1 MMCVFANIV
10 KVLYLRQN
18 YPNKIYNAMT
28 QTFDITPDRNFLQHF
43 LTGWRVK
50 SLSPEMV
57 DKLKANSG
65 TDPYAAY
72 GYGRWLAMVNPGGA
86 CLKEAE
92 ALLTR
97 AGSNGV
103 QDANAALSEMYFDGR
118 TEADEANPG
127 MHAYLMDS
135 SYKAGSEL
143 AQAMTL
149 ENTLYGDYGFPEDPA
164 MVADILQKHIEK
176 HPDCDTLYYD
186 LLGLAL
192 EDTDPAAA
200 EKAFRVGIDRG
211 DNESYYSLA
220 MLYESA
226 GDWDR
231 ACKVAEEGAQ
241 KGAVNC
247 RRFKARMEQDAFLAL
262 PQEQQEALHR
272 EIAEGLDY
280 AIEHHDRFACFLKGC
295 CLYFGNLGYPE
306 DPVRALEP
314 LERGCQMGHSSCF
327 WLKANI
333 LHELDREGVAKASL
347 QAARLGDREQFT
359 LEQVARGYV
368 SGELSPYT
376 EEIEQLWLKEYLKV
390 NPEEEDGKDSLG
402 IIAVYPQGFYYAM
415 DVAED
420 GELDLEHLAQKV
432 EARGFDV
439 VHYSSLLTRI
449 TKALSLE
456 GCHVAMLVDK
466 DAYMK
471 DLPDN
476 MAGTLIYG
484 QAQEIRGTVIF
495 VLEDDKNYTLRPMK
509 GLQRIYM
516 FSQLLNAAT
525 GGLVR
530 MPSSEELESIGA
542 EDTGGFEEYDD
553 FEERYDDPD
562 IFDGYERY
570 PDQEIEEEIDAEPKE
585 ITVPVDKVL
594 EGIAQCNL
602 CIDTL
607 FVTLTPDY
615 AFASTEDLFY
625 DLGIMEA
632 IEENI
637 EQHGG
642 YMIDQWQFVDTRQ
655 VPQDI
660 RSRVRFRMR

>member
-1 MMCVFANIV
+1 
-10 KVLYLRQN
+10 
-18 YPNKIYNAMT
+18 MT
-28 QTFDITPDRNFLQHF
+28 QPFDITPDRNFLQHF

>member
-1 MMCVFANIV
+1 M
-10 KVLYLRQN
+10 K
-18 YPNKIYNAMT
+18 

-57 DKLKANSG
+57 EKLKANSE

-72 GYGRWLAMVNPGGA
+72 GYGRWLSMVNPGGA
-86 CLKEAE
+86 CLNEAE
-92 ALLTR
+92 VLLLY
-97 AGSNGV
+97 AGTHGV
-103 QDANAALSEMYFDGR
+103 QDANAALAQLYFDGR
-118 TEADEANPG
+118 TEADKANPG
-127 MHAYLMDS
+127 MHAFLMDS
-135 SYKAGSEL
+135 SYKLGSEL
-143 AQAMTL
+143 AQVMTM
-149 ENTLYGDYGFPEDPA
+149 ENTIYGDYGFPEDPA
-164 MVADILQKHIEK
+164 LVADILQKHMEK

-192 EDTDPAAA
+192 QDTDPAAA
-200 EKAFRVGIDRG
+200 EKAFRASIDRG
-211 DNESYYSLA
+211 DIESYYTLA
-220 MLYESA
+220 ALYRSQGEEA
-226 GDWDR
+226 R
-231 ACKVAEEGAQ
+231 ACAVAEEGAR

-247 RRFKARMEQDAFLAL
+247 RRFKAGMEQDAFLAL
-262 PQEQQEALHR
+262 PEEQQEALHR

-280 AIEHHDRFACFLKGC
+280 AIEHHDRYACFLKGC

-306 DPVRALEP
+306 DAVQALEP

-333 LHELDREGVAKASL
+333 LKELGRKGVAKTSL

-368 SGELSPYT
+368 SGELSQYT
-376 EEIEQLWLKEYLKV
+376 EEIEKLWLKEYLKV

-415 DVAED
+415 DVEED
-420 GELDLEHLAQKV
+420 GELDLEALAEKV

-466 DAYMK
+466 EGYMK

-484 QAQEIRGTVIF
+484 QAQEIRGTVVF
-495 VLEDDKNYTLRPMK
+495 VLEDDKNYTLLPMK
-509 GLQRIYM
+509 GLQRVYM
-516 FSQLLNAAT
+516 FVQLLNAAT

-530 MPSSEELESIGA
+530 LPSSEELESIGA
-542 EDTGGFEEYDD
+542 GDPGGFEEYDD
-553 FEERYDDPD
+553 FDEKFDDPD
-562 IFDGYERY
+562 IFDGYE
-570 PDQEIEEEIDAEPKE
+570 PEQEIEEDMVSAD
-585 ITVPVDKVL
+585 TSFQDQL
-594 EGIAQCNL
+594 LRDIAACNL
-602 CIDTL
+602 CTDTL
-607 FVTLTPDY
+607 EVMLPDDPKY
-615 AFASTEDLFY
+615 GFMSTEDLFY
-625 DLGIMEA
+625 ELGLMKA
-632 IEENI
+632 IEKSI

-642 YMIDQWQFVDTRQ
+642 YMIDEWQFVDARQ
-655 VPQDI
+655 VPMDI
-660 RSRVRFRMR
+660 RSRVRFK